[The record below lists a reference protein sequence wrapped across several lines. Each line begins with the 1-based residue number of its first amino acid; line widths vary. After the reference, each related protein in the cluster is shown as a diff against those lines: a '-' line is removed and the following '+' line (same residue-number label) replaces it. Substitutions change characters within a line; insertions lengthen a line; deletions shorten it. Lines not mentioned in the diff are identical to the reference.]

1 MARLELEMVPSKR
14 PGTPIQFRAQGEAR
28 VPSLTS
34 TREPAVRESSIRSWG
49 TLGCPREIGLH
60 ADVPADEPPRL
71 KALSRHW
78 KSMTSP
84 GVASACSY
92 IQALRMSDRFGED
105 SALKSYCYFPQALEP
120 VVQT

>member
-1 MARLELEMVPSKR
+1 MSLVFDHGELWAALVKSVWAP
-14 PGTPIQFRAQGEAR
+14 T
-28 VPSLTS
+28 
-34 TREPAVRESSIRSWG
+34 
-49 TLGCPREIGLH
+49 CPPTE
-60 ADVPADEPPRL
+60 PRL

-84 GVASACSY
+84 GVASACGY